1 MAKDRIADTKA
12 LDQIANGITKLDEQR
27 LTELNNLKQLQ
38 EIKHEVINREA
49 KRLAAKY
56 GSDHPRVQKLEGR
69 SNYNLSMFPA
79 LDREIDKA
87 SSKTE
92 PLPLNAWRLHGKVIG
107 EKQQPMPEITVFF
120 ADANKNWIRE
130 FGDSCSDQTG
140 YYSLTIKEEL
150 IERAQKE
157 KLYLS
162 ASNKNKEVVYHELN
176 KDTPTKG
183 IIDYRDIC
191 LAKGG
196 CSSPPEPDQP
206 TRGK

>member
-1 MAKDRIADTKA
+1 MARDRITDTKA
-12 LDQIANGITKLDEQR
+12 LDQIADGITKLDEQR

-38 EIKHEVINREA
+38 EIKNEVINREA

-56 GSDHPRVQKLEGR
+56 GSDHPRVQKLEAR
-69 SNYNLSMFPA
+69 SNYNQSMLPA

-92 PLPLNAWRLHGKVIG
+92 PLPLNAWRLHGKVID
-107 EKQQPMPEITVFF
+107 EKDQPVPEITVFF

-130 FGDSCSDQTG
+130 LGNSCSDQTG
-140 YYSLTIKEEL
+140 YYSLTIEEKL

-162 ASNKNKEVVYHELN
+162 ASNKNKEVVYYELN
-176 KDTPTKG
+176 TNTPAKG
-183 IIDYRDIC
+183 IIDYQNIC
-191 LAKGG
+191 LGKAG
-196 CSSPPEPDQP
+196 CTSPPEQEQP
-206 TRGK
+206 R